1 MITKEDAIKMFN
13 DYLANKALGTK
24 LKLVPLIDDTIE
36 FEYGWV
42 FFHQNKAYLETLN
55 VMDKLSGNVPII
67 INKYDGSLALTGSAH
82 PTKTYLKEYIKK
94 MKRTNK
100 GFH

>member
-42 FFHQNKAYLETLN
+42 FFHQNKAYCT
-55 VMDKLSGNVPII
+55 
-67 INKYDGSLALTGSAH
+67 
-82 PTKTYLKEYIKK
+82 
-94 MKRTNK
+94 
-100 GFH
+100 F